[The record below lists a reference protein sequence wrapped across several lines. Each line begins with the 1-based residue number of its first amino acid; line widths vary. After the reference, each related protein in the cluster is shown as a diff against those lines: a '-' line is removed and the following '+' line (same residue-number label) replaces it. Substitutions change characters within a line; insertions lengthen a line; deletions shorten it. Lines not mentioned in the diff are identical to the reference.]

1 MKREEIQVKTNPIL
15 DFLIA
20 HNCLF
25 YSPLT
30 QTDTTDWISGNQMVK
45 FANDSAVWD
54 STLNMWKFQYVT
66 GQQYGTNP
74 YFAKWTLKNV
84 IPQNSAIAFSG
95 AAEFYPYDSQQ
106 PGTDY
111 THVNWDLI
119 PTRFALS
126 MYAPP
131 NVLTNSCQTFK
142 TVNNVTVQYQY
153 MNGVNQTVYTYGQII
168 TFNTN
173 KSEITIGQYENSYFQ
188 KHYGM
193 RNFALFENGLSTQEI
208 DEYFS
213 LI

>member
-1 MKREEIQVKTNPIL
+1 MKREYSKEENKLIK
-15 DFLIA
+15 FLRE
-20 HNCLF
+20 HNCIF
-25 YSPLT
+25 YSPLS
-30 QTDTTDWISGNQMVK
+30 QDDTSDWISGNQMVK

-84 IPQNSAIAFSG
+84 IPQNSALIFSG

-111 THVNWDLI
+111 THANWDLI
-119 PTRFALS
+119 PTRSGFS
-126 MYAPP
+126 MYASP
-131 NVLTNSCQTFK
+131 NTLTNSCQTFK

-168 TFNTN
+168 TFNAN

-188 KHYGM
+188 KQYGM
-193 RNFALFENGLSTQEI
+193 RNFALFANGFSTQEI